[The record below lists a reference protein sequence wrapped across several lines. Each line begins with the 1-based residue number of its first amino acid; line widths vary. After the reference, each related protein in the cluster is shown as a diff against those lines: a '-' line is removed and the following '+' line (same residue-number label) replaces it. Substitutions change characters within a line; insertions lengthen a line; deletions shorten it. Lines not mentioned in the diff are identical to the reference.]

1 MKKPIVLLWLALGGL
16 FIAGSY
22 SGCTDITDIGSDL
35 LEEDRLGLDYVDTIS
50 IIATT
55 VTVDSVLTQSG
66 TIIANQLDRF
76 MFGNFNDPVMGRV
89 TAGMYVQPLLDRDRI
104 GLFAVP
110 RLPSFRNSFLDSI
123 VLVLTLDSAG
133 FYGKPSQPFGLEVL
147 RVIEDMS
154 ASANYYS
161 NVSFATSAVP
171 LGSAQFSPTIDSI
184 TVLDYSNLT
193 VDTLRYPHIRIP
205 LSTALGQEL
214 IGLDSVEYYKS
225 DTTFISVFKGLYIR
239 PTQQTDGLVAFNW
252 RSLRPGIFLYYT
264 NDVGLPRQYQY
275 EINEFS
281 ARMSRIQ
288 HDYSGA
294 PVVPF
299 LNDPERGKNILFAQ
313 ALAGTNIKI
322 EIPHV
327 ASLRNAIIN
336 HAELEIPVVAFPG
349 DDSLRYVNNP
359 DVYLTIPDTT
369 LAPTAVP
376 DFTLAGSNRVP
387 IFGGVFIKG
396 ENGRPDR
403 YRMNISS
410 HLSNMAQ
417 GRAGNVMY
425 LQIIN
430 KAQRGGRVIFA
441 GPQNTENRMRLKVA
455 FTKR

>member
-1 MKKPIVLLWLALGGL
+1 MKKPIVFLWLALGGL

-22 SGCTDITDIGSDL
+22 SGCNDLTDIGSGL
-35 LEEDRLGLDYVDTIS
+35 LDEDRLGLDYVDTVS
-50 IIATT
+50 LVTTT

-66 TIIANQLDRF
+66 TSLANQLDRF
-76 MFGNFNDPVMGRV
+76 MFGDFNDPVMGRV
-89 TAGMYVQPLLDRDRI
+89 TAGIYVQPLLDRDRLS
-104 GLFAVP
+104 LFAIP
-110 RLPSFRNSFLDSI
+110 RLPSFRNAILDSI

-161 NVSFATSAVP
+161 NVNFATSAVP
-171 LGSAQFSPTIDSI
+171 LGSKQFSPTIDSI
-184 TVLDYSNLT
+184 TVLDYAELR
-193 VDTLRYPHIRIP
+193 VDTLKYPHIRIP
-205 LSTALGQEL
+205 LNIALGQEL
-214 IGLDSVEYYKS
+214 IALDSAQYYQS
-225 DTTFISVFKGLYIR
+225 DTTFLSVFKGLYIR
-239 PTQQTDGLVAFNW
+239 PTQPTDGLVAFNW

-264 NDVGLPRQYQY
+264 NDAGLPRQYQY

-281 ARMSRIQ
+281 ARTSRIR

-294 PVVPF
+294 PAAPF
-299 LNDPERGKNILFAQ
+299 LNDAGQGRNLLFVQ

-322 EIPHV
+322 EIPH
-327 ASLRNAIIN
+327 ATALRNAIIN
-336 HAELEIPVVAFPG
+336 HAELEIPVIAFPG
-349 DDSLRYVNNP
+349 DDSLKYVNNP

-369 LAPTAVP
+369 LAPTP
-376 DFTLAGSNRVP
+376 ISDFTLAGSNRVE
-387 IFGGVFIKG
+387 IFGGTFIRG
-396 ENGRPDR
+396 TNGQPDR

-410 HLSNMAQ
+410 QLSDMSQ

-430 KAQRGGRVIFA
+430 KAQRGGRIVFA
-441 GPQNTENRMRLKVA
+441 GPENTQHKMRLKVA